1 MDKKKILK
9 LLGGLLSLLAVLFII
24 KKCINLDVDVN
35 LLFRPKTIFIIV
47 ILALI
52 QVFIILTATYPWL
65 MFVKILSGERIA
77 FKDAMVVFAKANIF
91 KYIPGNVFQFV
102 ARNELAVRKKISHVD
117 VAMATLLDTVFN
129 LLVAFILSICLLG
142 QGAIEYLKSGVISG
156 KIIALGVILLLIL
169 IIAVFCVFRD
179 KFSIKLKQYRGC
191 FTASNFVR
199 FFKANLYYIF
209 NNVMNGVML
218 VIVLDG
224 VFGTSYQA
232 YEMRSLIGAYL
243 LAVIIGMVTPGA
255 SGGIGIRETVMLL
268 LTQNLFS
275 ESVIVSAMVL
285 LRIALI
291 IADILAYFI
300 QMVLSR
306 LLNVEEIAYERD

>member
-1 MDKKKILK
+1 M
-9 LLGGLLSLLAVLFII
+9 
-24 KKCINLDVDVN
+24 
-35 LLFRPKTIFIIV
+35 
-47 ILALI
+47 
-52 QVFIILTATYPWL
+52 
-65 MFVKILSGERIA
+65 
-77 FKDAMVVFAKANIF
+77 
-91 KYIPGNVFQFV
+91 
-102 ARNELAVRKKISHVD
+102 
-117 VAMATLLDTVFN
+117 
-129 LLVAFILSICLLG
+129 
-142 QGAIEYLKSGVISG
+142 
-156 KIIALGVILLLIL
+156 ILLLTI
-169 IIAVFCVFRD
+169 IIAAFLVFRD
-179 KFSIKLKQYRGC
+179 KFSSKLKQYRGC

-218 VIVLDG
+218 VIVLVG
-224 VFGTSYQA
+224 VFDTSYQA

-291 IADILAYFI
+291 IADVLAYFI